1 MYDSTMES
9 TVTTAAV
16 YIYLILSLLITAAI
30 IVGIWKMFEKAGEG
44 GWKSLIPFYN
54 MYILY
59 KISWGNGLL
68 FLLLFLPII
77 DIVMIIVT
85 PFKTAK
91 AYGLHPLYGVG
102 LLLLPVIFYPVI
114 GLGSSRYIGPD
125 GKPEGNT
132 YVINQYNYNGV
143 TPQPGMP
150 GGPQADPYRAQPDPY
165 GAQPDPYRAQPAAA
179 PQPAPADNANAGG
192 DALEK
197 LGNSMESLK
206 DGVSNL
212 FKNKAEADQQ
222 VRDQY
227 TYQQPAADDEYK
239 FCTNCG
245 ARIKKTAKF
254 CTNCGKEVSPLM
266 PDFAPTPEP
275 APAQTPEPAYAPEPA
290 PAMDPFGF
298 AVEDSKLDDTVMTE
312 TELMDYGE
320 KTEILLDDP
329 VVIIPALTMISEDD
343 EGERE
348 EIRVSDTPFVIGR
361 TTANADYAIDARG
374 ISRRHLQF
382 DYEDGTYY
390 VTDLN
395 STNGV
400 FVNDT
405 KIPAGER
412 SIVENNDIIGIGQ
425 RRYRV
430 EVQQLS

>member
-1 MYDSTMES
+1 
-9 TVTTAAV
+9 
-16 YIYLILSLLITAAI
+16 
-30 IVGIWKMFEKAGEG
+30 
-44 GWKSLIPFYN
+44 
-54 MYILY
+54 
-59 KISWGNGLL
+59 
-68 FLLLFLPII
+68 
-77 DIVMIIVT
+77 
-85 PFKTAK
+85 
-91 AYGLHPLYGVG
+91 
-102 LLLLPVIFYPVI
+102 
-114 GLGSSRYIGPD
+114 
-125 GKPEGNT
+125 
-132 YVINQYNYNGV
+132 
-143 TPQPGMP
+143 MP
-150 GGPQADPYRAQPDPY
+150 GG
-165 GAQPDPYRAQPAAA
+165 

-212 FKNKAEADQQ
+212 FKNRAEADQE

-227 TYQQPAADDEYK
+227 SYQQPAADDEYR

-254 CTNCGKEVSPLM
+254 CTNCGKEVSSLM
-266 PDFAPTPEP
+266 PDFAPEPAPDFAPTPEP
-275 APAQTPEPAYAPEPA
+275 E

-298 AVEDSKLDDTVMTE
+298 TVEDSKLDDTVMTE

-343 EGERE
+343 EGEKE

-361 TTANADYAIDARG
+361 TTANADYALDARG

>member
-114 GLGSSRYIGPD
+114 GLGSSKYIGPD

-150 GGPQADPYRAQPDPY
+150 GG
-165 GAQPDPYRAQPAAA
+165 

-212 FKNKAEADQQ
+212 FKNRAEADQE

-227 TYQQPAADDEYK
+227 SYQQPAADDEYR

-254 CTNCGKEVSPLM
+254 CTNCGKEVSSLM
-266 PDFAPTPEP
+266 PDFAPEPAPDFAPTPEP
-275 APAQTPEPAYAPEPA
+275 E

-298 AVEDSKLDDTVMTE
+298 TVEDSKLDDTVMTE

-343 EGERE
+343 EGEKE

-361 TTANADYAIDARG
+361 TTANADYALDARG

>member
-1 MYDSTMES
+1 MMYDSTMEG
-9 TVTTAAV
+9 TVATAAV

-150 GGPQADPYRAQPDPY
+150 GGPQ
-165 GAQPDPYRAQPAAA
+165 
-179 PQPAPADNANAGG
+179 PAPANNANSGG
-192 DALEK
+192 DAMEK

-212 FKNKAEADQQ
+212 FNNKAEADQQ
-222 VRDQY
+222 IRDQY
-227 TYQQPAADDEYK
+227 VYQQPSADDEYK

-245 ARIKKTAKF
+245 AKIRKTARF

-266 PDFAPTPEP
+266 PDFAPTP
-275 APAQTPEPAYAPEPA
+275 APAPEPACVPEPA

-298 AVEDSKLDDTVMTE
+298 PAMESKLDDTVMTE

-343 EGERE
+343 EGEKE

-361 TTANADYAIDARG
+361 TTTNADYALDARG

-400 FVNDT
+400 FVNDA

-425 RRYRV
+425 RKYKV
-430 EVQQLS
+430 EIQ

>member
-114 GLGSSRYIGPD
+114 GLGSSKYIGPD

-150 GGPQADPYRAQPDPY
+150 GGPQ
-165 GAQPDPYRAQPAAA
+165 
-179 PQPAPADNANAGG
+179 PAPADNANAGG

-197 LGNSMESLK
+197 LGNSMETLK

-212 FKNKAEADQQ
+212 FKNRAEADQE

-227 TYQQPAADDEYK
+227 SYQQPAADDEYR

-254 CTNCGKEVSPLM
+254 CTNCGKEVSSLM
-266 PDFAPTPEP
+266 PDFAPEPAPDFAPTPEP
-275 APAQTPEPAYAPEPA
+275 E

-298 AVEDSKLDDTVMTE
+298 TVEDSKLDDTVMTE

-343 EGERE
+343 EGEKE

-361 TTANADYAIDARG
+361 TTANADYALDARG

>member
-114 GLGSSRYIGPD
+114 GLGSSKYIGPD
-125 GKPEGNT
+125 GKPQGNT

-150 GGPQADPYRAQPDPY
+150 GGPQ
-165 GAQPDPYRAQPAAA
+165 AAA

-212 FKNKAEADQQ
+212 FKNRAEADQE

-227 TYQQPAADDEYK
+227 SYQQPAADDEYR

-254 CTNCGKEVSPLM
+254 CTNCGKEVSSLM
-266 PDFAPTPEP
+266 PDFAPEPAPDFAPTPEP
-275 APAQTPEPAYAPEPA
+275 K

-298 AVEDSKLDDTVMTE
+298 TVEDSKLDDTVMTE

-343 EGERE
+343 EGEKE

-361 TTANADYAIDARG
+361 TTANADYALDARG